1 MICFF
6 FFLFCSSYL
15 WIHYKHKCDVGFKG
29 STIILRGSEIL
40 CSRIW
45 FVSIKIWVVSL
56 HITARKQNRTD
67 YRPIWFVF
75 KNACIAHELS
85 KCWCWSCFIP
95 CETREATLVNEF
107 VYLEINHQ
115 YLSPFIKM
123 ILFSHSTE
131 APRVFK
137 CPQNIFLA
145 FPW

>member
-1 MICFF
+1 MIMICFD

-75 KNACIAHELS
+75 RNAWIAHELS
-85 KCWCWSCFIP
+85 KCWSQRVLLFF
-95 CETREATLVNEF
+95 TLWNLGSYVGQWICLFGNEPSMS
-107 VYLEINHQ
+107 VSIYKNYIV
-115 YLSPFIKM
+115 LSFNWGTKG
-123 ILFSHSTE
+123 F
-131 APRVFK
+131 
-137 CPQNIFLA
+137 
-145 FPW
+145 